1 MKCKF
6 CGETITDE
14 MKELGACLNCGNA
27 IDLSLEE
34 EKYYTSRAQGH
45 LDVQIPAS
53 STSLE
58 KDDISQ
64 GEEEVRQILS
74 LMEQEG
80 RKLTE
85 KRYKEK
91 QVRAQRRAE
100 ELVRTGCWEYRVI
113 KVQDQNG
120 WFSNGAV
127 NAEAMVKELNH
138 LGANGWHLVSAYTNE
153 LGKNLVS
160 AGGIGINST
169 CDEHILIFERK
180 INDIDRFPMNE
191 LE

>member
-14 MKELGACLNCGNA
+14 MKELGACLNCGNG
-27 IDLSLEE
+27 IDLSPEE
-34 EKYYTSRAQGH
+34 EYYYASRAQGH
-45 LDVQIPAS
+45 ICAQTPAPNIVP
-53 STSLE
+53 
-58 KDDISQ
+58 DNNDISQ
-64 GEEEVRQILS
+64 NEEEVRQIFS

-85 KRYKEK
+85 KHRKEK
-91 QVRAQRRAE
+91 QVRAQLRAE
-100 ELVRTGCWEYRVI
+100 ELVRTGCWEYKVI

-120 WFSNGAV
+120 WFSNGSV
-127 NAEAMVKELNH
+127 NEEAMIGALNH

-153 LGKNLVS
+153 LGKNLIS
-160 AGGIGINST
+160 AGGIGLNST
-169 CDEHILIFERK
+169 RDEHILIFERR
-180 INDIDRFPMNE
+180 ITDIERFPLSE

>member
-14 MKELGACLNCGNA
+14 MKELGVCLNCGNG
-27 IDLSLEE
+27 IDLSPEE
-34 EKYYTSRAQGH
+34 EQYYASRAQGH
-45 LDVQIPAS
+45 IDVRTPAPN
-53 STSLE
+53 TTQDCNE
-58 KDDISQ
+58 ISQ
-64 GEEEVRQILS
+64 GAEEEVQEILS

-85 KRYKEK
+85 KHREEK
-91 QVRAQRRAE
+91 QVRAE
-100 ELVRTGCWEYRVI
+100 ELVRTGCWEYRVV
-113 KVQDQNG
+113 KVQDQRG

-160 AGGIGINST
+160 AGGIGLNST
-169 CDEHILIFERK
+169 RDEHILIFERR
-180 INDIDRFPMNE
+180 ITDIERFPLSE